1 MIEIAELRTAHEHL
15 RLGKAHDVLKLAAA
29 KVDADGHGHR
39 AKPLQGKE
47 HDGEFDPIGQ
57 LNRDHVALGDTERT
71 QSRRHTINGLGELT
85 IAEAARAIALAEGWS
100 NVTMRKIADRIEYS
114 HAAIYD
120 YFENKDVLLLE
131 LVHEGFRLLEA
142 DLKLARAQAHDP
154 EEAMRLIAHGYLEFA
169 WRYPELYRLMYC
181 LDGVTFRTAEP
192 EKEGLRIEDAVAQ
205 TVKDVLDS
213 HGWSTEH
220 LADQVNILWGTAH
233 GLVALT
239 LADRIRGGQAQA
251 VHLFDRAIQEMLLAW
266 EQEVGTAHS
275 PSLPNR

>member
-1 MIEIAELRTAHEHL
+1 VVSKNNKGKFMGRKERRLRDQQEL
-15 RLGKAHDVLKLAAA
+15 K
-29 KVDADGHGHR
+29 
-39 AKPLQGKE
+39 
-47 HDGEFDPIGQ
+47 
-57 LNRDHVALGDTERT
+57 
-71 QSRRHTINGLGELT
+71 QSIL
-85 IAEAARAIALAEGWS
+85 EAARAIALAEGWS

-131 LVHEGFRLLEA
+131 LVHEGFRLLAA

-154 EEAMRLIAHGYLEFA
+154 EEAMLLLAHGYLEFA
-169 WRYPELYRLMYC
+169 WRYPELYRLMYG
-181 LDGVTFRTAEP
+181 LDGVTFSISEP
-192 EKEGLRIEDAVAQ
+192 DKEERQIEDVFTL

-220 LADQVNILWGTAH
+220 LADQVNILWGIAH

-251 VHLFDRAIQEMLLAW
+251 TQLFERAFQDMLLGW
-266 EQEVGTAHS
+266 EHEAGTAR
-275 PSLPNR
+275 PAPLPNR